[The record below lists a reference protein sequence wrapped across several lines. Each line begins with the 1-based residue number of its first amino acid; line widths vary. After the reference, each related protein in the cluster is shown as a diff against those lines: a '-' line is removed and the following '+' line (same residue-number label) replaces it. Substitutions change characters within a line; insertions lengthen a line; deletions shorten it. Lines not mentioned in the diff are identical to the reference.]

1 MRAATVG
8 ALVAGAVL
16 LLPGPPAADAQG
28 TGGRETG
35 ALAGTI
41 VSPSGQPLSGAS
53 VADLSSGDEARTGSR
68 GHFRFASLARGFHL
82 LLVAH
87 PRYGADTVRAPV
99 TDGETVSLDLRFRE
113 RGSLERRI
121 GLADD
126 AADDGSAA
134 GADTASGTAR
144 IVGRLVDRRSDRP
157 VEAAILSLEG
167 RSLRA
172 TTDEEGRF
180 ALDSLP
186 GGTHRLRVQHVGYGP
201 RELVVDVPAGRTAE
215 VRIGLAPD
223 AVPMPPIEVET
234 EVRSERLAETGFYRR
249 RQKGRKIGTGHFL
262 VADEIVRRGGDL
274 TQVLTTLPQLQHSG
288 RTRVD
293 GDLVSGLVYFPRYS
307 EGRFGTCLPAIYL
320 DDHKIVGSGSPVKAK
335 RALGPR
341 GVASLAA
348 PSQVTGIEVYDSPA
362 STLGPYQ
369 GSDSRC
375 GVIAIWTGAG

>member
-1 MRAATVG
+1 MRLPAVG
-8 ALVAGAVL
+8 ALLAGAAL
-16 LLPGPPAADAQG
+16 LLAGPPAVGAQG
-28 TGGRETG
+28 AGEDGAG
-35 ALAGTI
+35 ALAGKV
-41 VSPSGQPLSGAS
+41 VSPSGHPLSDAS
-53 VADLSSGDEARTGSR
+53 VANLSSGDEARTGSR
-68 GHFRFASLARGFHL
+68 GHFRFAPLARGFHL

-87 PRYGADTVRAPV
+87 PRYGTDTVRAPV
-99 TDGETVSLDLRFRE
+99 TPDDTVFLDLRFRH
-113 RGSLERRI
+113 RGRLEKDL

-126 AADDGSAA
+126 AASDGARA
-134 GADTASGTAR
+134 GADSASGTAR
-144 IVGRLVDRRSDRP
+144 IVGRLVDRRGDRP
-157 VEAAILSLEG
+157 VEAATLSLEG

-234 EVRSERLAETGFYRR
+234 EVRSEGLAETGFYRR
-249 RQKGRKIGTGHFL
+249 RREGRKIGAGHFL
-262 VADEIVRRGGDL
+262 VADEIVDRGIDL
-274 TQVLTTLPQLQHSG
+274 AHVLTTIPQLRSSG
-288 RTRVD
+288 PTTVD
-293 GDLVSGLVYFPRYS
+293 GEPVRGLVYFPRYD
-307 EGRFGTCLPAIYL
+307 EERFGTCLPAIYL
-320 DDHKIVGSGSPVKAK
+320 DDHKIVGSGSPVKAA
-335 RALGPR
+335 RALGAR

-362 STLGPYQ
+362 STIGRYQ

-375 GVIAIWTGAG
+375 GVIAIWTQAG